1 MEVSYV
7 DYSMEDM
14 ENIPLQKDHGEKN
27 PPSREKDYYAFL
39 KNFTFLREIEIGNY
53 ISKNFM

>member
-27 PPSREKDYYAFL
+27 PPSGEKDYYAFL
-39 KNFTFLREIEIGNY
+39 KKFTFLREI
-53 ISKNFM
+53 